1 MEKRD
6 IVEFFD
12 RCAPNWDANQIP
24 KDAIISKILDDAGI
38 KEGLDVL
45 DVACGTGVLFPFYLQ
60 RGVAS
65 VTGIDF
71 SPEMVKIAAEKYSND
86 AVIQVICGDIEE
98 AKFDRKFDAVMVY
111 NAFPHFQ
118 DAQRLIKTLASLLKD
133 GGRLTI
139 AHSMSREQINNHHEA
154 KAHNVS
160 NDLMPAEDLKKLFDF
175 YVDVD
180 VVISNDD
187 MYQVSG
193 IKRL

>member
-1 MEKRD
+1 MEKREIID
-6 IVEFFD
+6 FFD
-12 RCAPNWDANQIP
+12 RCAPNWDANQVP
-24 KDAIISKILDDAGI
+24 KDAIISKILDCAGI

-86 AVIQVICGDIEE
+86 TVIQVICGDVEE

-139 AHSMSREQINNHHEA
+139 AHSMSRDQINNHHEA

-160 NDLMPAEDLKKLFDF
+160 NDLMHAEDLKKLFDT

-180 VVISNDD
+180 VMISNDD

-193 IKRL
+193 VKRL